1 MTLRDRIAASL
12 RDEIAA
18 GAWAPG
24 DRLPS
29 EAELATRF
37 GVHRHTLRA
46 AVAVL
51 AEEGLLRARRG
62 AGTFVAARSM
72 DYALGRRVRFHQN
85 LAGRA
90 PGKRVLSLV
99 TRAATASEA
108 AALDLAPGDPIHAYE
123 GLSLAGGVPLALFVS
138 CFPGTLERLPGAL
151 RQGGSV
157 TSALASC
164 GVADHIRRASRI
176 DARAADAVQAAHLQ
190 LREGA
195 PLARVTSVNADGE
208 GRPVEY
214 GRTWFAGD
222 RVTLV
227 VDHP

>member
-1 MTLRDRIAASL
+1 MTLRDRIADSL

-29 EAELATRF
+29 EAELAVRF

-46 AVAVL
+46 AVARL

-62 AGTFVAARSM
+62 AGTFVAARPV
-72 DYALGRRVRFHQN
+72 DYALGRRTSYSQN
-85 LAGRA
+85 LAGRMPA
-90 PGKRVLSLV
+90 RRVLSLV
-99 TRAATASEA
+99 TRAATAAET
-108 AALDLAPGDPIHAYE
+108 AALGLGPGDPVHAYD
-123 GLSLAGGVPLALFVS
+123 GLSLTAGMPVALFASV
-138 CFPGTLERLPGAL
+138 FPGWIEGLPEAL
-151 RQGGSV
+151 ADGGSV
-157 TSALASC
+157 TAALGLC
-164 GVADHIRRASRI
+164 GVSDYHRVESRI

-195 PLARVTSVNADGE
+195 PLARVTSLNAAPD
-208 GRPVEY
+208 GRPVER
-214 GRTWFAGD
+214 GRTWFAGE

>member
-12 RDEIAA
+12 RDEIAS

-29 EAELATRF
+29 EGALAARF

-46 AVAVL
+46 AVARL

-62 AGTFVAARSM
+62 AGTFVAARPV

-90 PGKRVLSLV
+90 PGRRVLSLV
-99 TRAATASEA
+99 TRGATAAEA
-108 AALDLAPGDPIHAYE
+108 AALDLAPGDPVHAYD
-123 GLSLAGGVPLALFVS
+123 GLSLSGGLPVALFASV
-138 CFPGTLERLPGAL
+138 FPGRIADLPAAL
-151 RQGGSV
+151 AEGGSV
-157 TSALASC
+157 TAALALC
-164 GVADHIRRASRI
+164 GVPDHHRVESRI
-176 DARAADAVQAAHLQ
+176 DARAADAVQAGHLQ
-190 LREGA
+190 LRPGA
-195 PLARVTSVNADGE
+195 PLARVTSLNADPA
-208 GRPVEY
+208 GRPVER
-214 GRTWFAGD
+214 GRTWFAGE